1 MDQGKVGEEAELRG
15 EDSGNVG
22 EVEVDSGYGD
32 GGFGGVG
39 KVAAEY
45 SFVVADGLTHPIGR
59 EVVRVI
65 EDYPFPCLESN
76 VSLLESRVRYVGGGF
91 GGFIRGGY
99 MVVVVVEVGGGVAVV
114 DVLRG

>member
-1 MDQGKVGEEAELRG
+1 MDQGEVGEEAELRG

-22 EVEVDSGYGD
+22 EVEVNSGHSD

-45 SFVVADGLTHPIGR
+45 SGVVADGLTHPIGR

-76 VSLLESRVRYVGGGF
+76 VSLLESRV
-91 GGFIRGGY
+91 
-99 MVVVVVEVGGGVAVV
+99 
-114 DVLRG
+114 